1 MAGSSHR
8 RFDPDGG
15 AVLDADRGSS
25 SATAKLAQFTPA
37 REAASRAEDR
47 AGLRDLDAMTEAMPG
62 LSRQQ
67 RDRARITPRQTNAA
81 LGHPR
86 MQRTLPGSMV
96 QRGPLSSRQKKARS
110 KTRRAVTDRLPQAQ
124 YDAQRGLVTQPPRWT
139 RLNDALSDAAGD
151 VEALP
156 ESEQQHVRRVDRSIQ
171 AYERANDR
179 GHVVYA
185 NVQMPAAI
193 NYTNLLAFSQNSFRP
208 GDVLAFDRY
217 TAAAHQL
224 HEVSGPD
231 PAGRVAVFEIQT
243 RRGAYLGGSDSIDNT
258 GHLLPRGMRL
268 EVVGVHS
275 VSYRRPDGTAGRR
288 IAIQL
293 SDTASDNE

>member
-1 MAGSSHR
+1 MASSHR
-8 RFDPDGG
+8 SSDPDGK

-25 SATAKLAQFTPA
+25 TAAAKLAQFTPA
-37 REAASRAEDR
+37 GEAKSRAEDR
-47 AGLRDLDAMTEAMPG
+47 AGMRDLDAMTEAMPG
-62 LSRQQ
+62 LNRQQ
-67 RDRARITPRQTNAA
+67 KDRARITPRETNAE

-86 MQRTLPGSMV
+86 MERTLPGALE
-96 QRGPLSSRQKKARS
+96 QRSPLSSRQKKARS
-110 KTRRAVTDRLPQAQ
+110 KTRRAITDRLPQAQ
-124 YDAQRGLVTQPPRWT
+124 YDAQRGLVTRPQRWSQ
-139 RLNDALSDAAGD
+139 LNDALSDAAGD

-156 ESEQQHVRRVDRSIQ
+156 DSEQQQVRRVDRSIQ

-208 GDVLAFDRY
+208 GDELAFDRY

-231 PAGRVAVFEIQT
+231 PAGRVAVFEVQT

-268 EVVGVHS
+268 KVVGVHP

-293 SDTASDNE
+293 TDITPDDD

>member
-1 MAGSSHR
+1 MASSSHR
-8 RFDPDGG
+8 RSDPDGG

-25 SATAKLAQFTPA
+25 STSAKLAQFTPKS
-37 REAASRAEDR
+37 EASSRAEDR
-47 AGLRDLDAMTEAMPG
+47 AGLRELDAMTESMPG

-67 RDRARITPRQTNAA
+67 KDRARITPRETNAA

-86 MQRTLPGSMV
+86 MGRTLPGPLV
-96 QRGPLSSRQKKARS
+96 QRAPLSSRQKKARS
-110 KTRRAVTDRLPQAQ
+110 KTRRAITDRLPQAQ
-124 YDAQRGLVTQPPRWT
+124 YDAQRGLVTRPQRWSQ
-139 RLNDALSDAAGD
+139 LNDALSDAAGD
-151 VEALP
+151 VEALS
-156 ESEQQHVRRVDRSIQ
+156 ESDQRQVRRVDRSIQ

-185 NVQMPAAI
+185 NVQMPGAI

-208 GDVLAFDRY
+208 GEVLAFDRY

-243 RRGAYLGGSDSIDNT
+243 RRGAYLGGSDSADNT

-268 EVVGVHS
+268 EVVDVHS
-275 VSYRRPDGTAGRR
+275 VSYSRPDGTAGRR
-288 IAIQL
+288 IAIRL
-293 SDTASDNE
+293 IDTTPDDD